1 MFTRRYV
8 NIRSLADK
16 SVLYHLDVVSAEG
29 LGMEKAQ
36 DQLMT
41 VADVIS
47 AMGISRSTWQKL
59 VAQKQTPPIVRIG
72 AVQRIKRDAFE
83 AWLSQHE
90 NAAAENT

>member
-1 MFTRRYV
+1 MG
-8 NIRSLADK
+8 SQ
-16 SVLYHLDVVSAEG
+16 
-29 LGMEKAQ
+29 MEKAQ
-36 DQLMT
+36 NKLLT

-83 AWLSQHE
+83 AWLGQHE
-90 NAAAENT
+90 NSPNTRLK

>member
-1 MFTRRYV
+1 M
-8 NIRSLADK
+8 A
-16 SVLYHLDVVSAEG
+16 HGAH
-29 LGMEKAQ
+29 

-59 VAQKQTPPIVRIG
+59 VAQKHTPPIVRIG
-72 AVQRIKRDAFE
+72 AVQRIRRVAFE
-83 AWLSQHE
+83 AWLGQHE